1 MPRKWLCESD
11 CDYPGY
17 HHRMELSQAA
27 VRGGGAIHHGGSS
40 DLHGTSSFC
49 YRCLGEY
56 IEHFQLMVQN
66 VGRSAIPPDHECQI
80 LQRPFFCAQILFSD
94 GGRSFEIQSE
104 EQTIAHYP

>member
-66 VGRSAIPPDHECQI
+66 VGRSAIPPDHEC
-80 LQRPFFCAQILFSD
+80 LVPALVRLH
-94 GGRSFEIQSE
+94 GRNISRKPSLRV
-104 EQTIAHYP
+104 TAAV